1 MNRPHVIIQNYNI
14 LQIIQFG
21 ARRGKE
27 GIAEMK
33 VKNFVVMED
42 EIWGQKFWAN
52 QASELTKN
60 HPEESETVEN
70 CGQIPFIDI
79 LASHRH

>member
-33 VKNFVVMED
+33 VKNFGVQED
-42 EIWGQKFWAN
+42 EIWGHKFWAK
-52 QASELTKN
+52 QASEVTKN
-60 HPEESETVEN
+60 HPDDAETIEN

-79 LASHRH
+79 LVSH